1 MVRCG
6 AGEPRPCTYF
16 GTIRLRSLIGT
27 SGRSGWREPPVSTS
41 ALTHPPWARIAH
53 GRNNTPAPVV
63 KHLQRGCL
71 SVQRDPDGRVYR
83 HRLRSLAFKGE
94 DAHGVPASW
103 IITAP
108 VARAVAVLER
118 FQPAE
123 QLAVQSGGIRQLHSP
138 SPHLRER
145 RKYLGAAP
153 GAQHHPAHRLMKAF
167 RGTSRWP
174 RRGQRTATNPVHNP
188 KPWRTPSLGSNR
200 LPPMKTQSPS
210 TVT

>member
-6 AGEPRPCTYF
+6 AGEPRPYTYF

-27 SGRSGWREPPVSTS
+27 SGRSGWREPTVSTS
-41 ALTHPPWARIAH
+41 ALTHPPWARIAN

-123 QLAVQSGGIRQLHSP
+123 QLAARVVASGSCTAPAPISGKAGSISVPRL
-138 SPHLRER
+138 ER
-145 RKYLGAAP
+145 
-153 GAQHHPAHRLMKAF
+153 
-167 RGTSRWP
+167 
-174 RRGQRTATNPVHNP
+174 
-188 KPWRTPSLGSNR
+188 
-200 LPPMKTQSPS
+200 S
-210 TVT
+210 TTRPIAS